1 MKPSFELTSQQRYD
15 IVTKD
20 ACLAT
25 TTICLTTP
33 LSRLQNY
40 TPKRK
45 SLSPPSKSML
55 TNGWLKTPKRE
66 PHKKNINQNFCR

>member
-15 IVTKD
+15 IVTYRIENAQKTLGEKD

-45 SLSPPSKSML
+45 SLSPPSRRKL
-55 TNGWLKTPKRE
+55 TNG
-66 PHKKNINQNFCR
+66 